1 MALDLDDAHEPNSK
15 TSTSRQETIFN
26 NFFMV
31 FYYFGANVIFF
42 QKRDTILRKKAF
54 LCRYETLETTP
65 ININSAPAPTAWMPK
80 IS

>member
-1 MALDLDDAHEPNSK
+1 
-15 TSTSRQETIFN
+15 
-26 NFFMV
+26 MV

-54 LCRYETLETTP
+54 LCRYETHETTP